1 MLTGERWLSLGNGI
15 TRGFNFFL
23 CTECS
28 GLSIDD
34 FWNFKDILSDHSF
47 AGLGIYWGC
56 ICLVKLPGEM
66 ESTLKGNWWVLCC
79 PLGWGRTEQGVWSFL
94 ESKVWTPGGGRGWGG
109 GVAPCYGKKEV
120 AA

>member
-1 MLTGERWLSLGNGI
+1 MRYDSLEKKHKVLKDAPLPTPPHSSPVLTCERWSSLGNGI
-15 TRGFNFFL
+15 MSGFNFFL

-28 GLSIDD
+28 ALSIDD
-34 FWNFKDILSDHSF
+34 FWNFKDVLSDHPF

-79 PLGWGRTEQGVWSFL
+79 PLGWGRTE
-94 ESKVWTPGGGRGWGG
+94 
-109 GVAPCYGKKEV
+109 
-120 AA
+120 